1 MLKLRLSMPPEK
13 EWESRREEHALSCGS
28 RRGTRE
34 GVEERGLIR
43 CGGSVAR
50 GKVGGMYIGGVNGIA
65 GQGVFLWIE
74 GRQGE
79 FARRVMEESGLEVV
93 GLGVVD
99 GDAGRIG
106 GELFAGA
113 AVVDDLR
120 SGVTG
125 GDGSVVVLGT
135 MRVGG
140 GMGGGG
146 YADDVELIGLARESG
161 KRIVSLCAVPGS
173 LRGAELMERGGRFG
187 DGLVGLMSRGS
198 AFGEAMEEIGGLGVA
213 KCVSVLMLSAG
224 EQGGLGGRVLDAMDV
239 VHRVLGVAD
248 SVDAGVVTSTV
259 GGGGGVRAAA
269 AERLDRLTGDMHASL
284 RYAGLMGATIHASD
298 RAGAWSREVVVVG
311 ETGSVRIT
319 DEGVERVSADG
330 ERMYVRAA
338 GAGEEDGEMD
348 AAVGAMSRGMRRA
361 LEGVTGTA
369 RPTDG
374 VAVVLMAEAAL
385 LSARTGQAESPEMIR
400 RIAGVG

>member
-1 MLKLRLSMPPEK
+1 M
-13 EWESRREEHALSCGS
+13 
-28 RRGTRE
+28 
-34 GVEERGLIR
+34 
-43 CGGSVAR
+43 
-50 GKVGGMYIGGVNGIA
+50 
-65 GQGVFLWIE
+65 
-74 GRQGE
+74 
-79 FARRVMEESGLEVV
+79 
-93 GLGVVD
+93 
-99 GDAGRIG
+99 
-106 GELFAGA
+106 FAGA

-125 GDGSVVVLGT
+125 SMGGLVVLGT

-146 YADDVELIGLARESG
+146 YADDVELIRLARESG
-161 KRIVSLCAVPGS
+161 KRIVSWCAVAGS